1 MRSTFHHVNANAVI
15 LGHLSPFP
23 QTFCETAARLAVA
36 EAEASR
42 KEELRE
48 TVARKNALAES
59 RVGTKE

>member
-1 MRSTFHHVNANAVI
+1 M
-15 LGHLSPFP
+15 
-23 QTFCETAARLAVA
+23 AVA